1 MLSLARF
8 VFVIMT
14 TLLPTSL
21 PVAPMQFDAVFA
33 ARDPA
38 GHKGTFGSAVILGG
52 ATGMTGAA
60 ILAARAA
67 LKTGAG
73 KVFLAIAQSPCPIAY
88 DSIHPELMIHEAGEL
103 LGRAHLASSWAA
115 GCGLG
120 DAPPSIALLERLFA
134 NRQGKPLVL
143 DADGLNA
150 LSTGAVQKTWGE
162 GEVVLTPHPTEA
174 ARLLDLQTAQVQAD
188 RQAAAKAIAGK
199 YNAWV
204 VLKGNGTIVCAP
216 DLSWQINPTGNVG
229 LASGG
234 TGDVL
239 SGILASLLA
248 QGFPANVAVPAAVWL
263 HGAAADV
270 LVEHGIGPIG
280 MLASELGDV
289 VRDLRNGTV
298 QANGAGPARNG

>member
-1 MLSLARF
+1 
-8 VFVIMT
+8 
-14 TLLPTSL
+14 
-21 PVAPMQFDAVFA
+21 MQFGAVFS

-38 GHKGTFGSAVILGG
+38 GHKGTFGSAMILAG
-52 ATGMTGAA
+52 AAGMTGAA
-60 ILAARAA
+60 ILAGRAA

-88 DSIHPELMIHEAGEL
+88 DPIHPELMIHEAGEL
-103 LGRAHLASSWAA
+103 LGRAHLASAWAA

-120 DAPPSIALLERLFA
+120 DAPSSVALLERLFG

-150 LSTGAVQKTWGE
+150 LSTGTVQGSWGE

-174 ARLLDLQTAQVQAD
+174 ARLLGVQTAQVQAD
-188 RQAAAKAIAGK
+188 RQAAAKAIARK

-239 SGILASLLA
+239 SGILVSLLA
-248 QGFPANVAVPAAVWL
+248 QGFPANLAVPAAVWL

-280 MLASELGDV
+280 MLASELGEA
-289 VRDLRNGTV
+289 VRDLRNGSV
-298 QANGAGPARNG
+298 RAHGDSAPAGG